1 MSDNN
6 IIDILVHNGILV
18 SMDKNLPYLKDGTVA
33 VKEDK
38 IIFAGDKKDMPAYKS
53 IKTINAKGGII
64 MPGLVNTHTHAP
76 MTCFRGLADDLPLMT
91 WLNDYIF
98 PAEANL
104 NPDMVYK
111 GSLLACAEMI
121 MSGTTCF
128 CDMYIF
134 EDFVAKAAKNAGIR
148 ALVGEGLF
156 DFDSPNYGPLEKG
169 FDYTEML
176 AEKWKEDD
184 LINIAVM
191 PHSPYL
197 CAPDLLKK
205 ALLISKKYR
214 LPLVI
219 HLSETKKEVSIIKN
233 NYGATPVKHL
243 ANMGALSSSLVACH
257 AVVLTEDDI
266 PLLQKYNVKVSHN
279 PQSNMKLAS
288 GIAPIPKLMESGIC
302 VGLGTDGC
310 ASNNDLDM
318 FLEMDSA
325 AKLHK
330 VKALDPTVLDALTVL
345 KMATVNGASVL
356 GMEEKIGSIKQGKK
370 ADIIIVDINKPHL
383 TPMYTPCSHL
393 VYSVTGSDVTTSI
406 INGKVVMENRKL
418 LTLDI
423 EKIMADVNDIA
434 KKIKCKRYKI

>member
-1 MSDNN
+1 MNDNV
-6 IIDILVHNGILV
+6 IDILIINGILIT
-18 SMDKNLPYLKDGTVA
+18 MDKDLHPFENGVVAIKD
-33 VKEDK
+33 DK
-38 IIFAGDKKDMPAYKS
+38 IVFAGNKKDMPDYKPV
-53 IKTINAKGGII
+53 KTIDAKKGII
-64 MPGLVNTHTHAP
+64 MPGLINTHTHAP

-134 EDFVAKAAKNAGIR
+134 EDFVAKAAKKAGIR

-169 FDYTEML
+169 FDYTKIL
-176 AEKWKEDD
+176 AEKWKNDN

-197 CAPDLLKK
+197 CAPDLLKT
-205 ALLISKKYR
+205 ALLISEQYQ

-219 HLSETKKEVSIIKN
+219 HLSETKNEVSMIKEK
-233 NYGATPVKHL
+233 YGATPVKHL
-243 ANMGALSSSLVACH
+243 ENIGALSSSLVACH
-257 AVVLTEDDI
+257 AVVLTQDDI
-266 PLLQKYNVKVSHN
+266 PILQKYNVKVSHN

-288 GIAPIPKLMESGIC
+288 GIAPVPKLINSGIK

-318 FLEMDSA
+318 FSEMDSA

-330 VKALDPTVLDALTVL
+330 VKELDPTVLDAFTVL
-345 KMATVNGASVL
+345 KMATINGAYVL
-356 GMEEKIGSIKQGKK
+356 GMEEKTGSIKRGKK
-370 ADIIIVDINKPHL
+370 ADIIIVDINTPHL
-383 TPMYTPCSHL
+383 TPMYNPYSHL
-393 VYSVTGSDVTTSI
+393 VYSVKGSDVTTSI
-406 INGKVVMENRKL
+406 INGKIVMENRKL
-418 LTLDI
+418 LTIDI
-423 EKIMADVNDIA
+423 EKIMADVNEIA
-434 KKIKCKRYKI
+434 KNIKSKRHKI

>member
-1 MSDNN
+1 MSDNK
-6 IIDILVHNGILV
+6 IIDILISNGILV
-18 SMDKNLPYLKDGTVA
+18 SMDKTTPYIKDGAVA
-33 VKEDK
+33 VKKDK
-38 IIFAGDKKDMPAYKS
+38 IVFAGDKKDMPVYKP
-53 IKTINAKGGII
+53 ITTIDAKGGII

-134 EDFVAKAAKNAGIR
+134 EDFVAKAAKTAGMR

-169 FDYTEML
+169 FDYTKML
-176 AEKWKEDD
+176 AEKWEQDD
-184 LINIAVM
+184 LISIAVM

-197 CAPDLLKK
+197 CAPPLLKK
-205 ALLISKKYR
+205 ALLISEKYS

-243 ANMGALSSSLVACH
+243 ANIGALSPSLVACH
-257 AVVLTEDDI
+257 AVVLTEEDI
-266 PLLQKYNVKVSHN
+266 PLLKKHNVKVSHN

-288 GIAPIPKLMESGIC
+288 GIAPVPKLMKNGIC

-318 FLEMDSA
+318 FSEMDSA

-330 VKALDPTVLDALTVL
+330 VKELDPTVLDALTVL

-356 GMEEKIGSIKQGKK
+356 GMKDKIGSIETGKK

-383 TPMYTPCSHL
+383 TPMYAPCSHL
-393 VYSVTGSDVTTSI
+393 VYSVTGGDVTTSV
-406 INGKVVMENRKL
+406 INGKLIMENRKL

-423 EKIMADVNDIA
+423 EKIMADVRDIA
-434 KKIKCKRYKI
+434 KKIKYKRYKI

>member
-1 MSDNN
+1 MNDNV
-6 IIDILVHNGILV
+6 IDILIINGILIT
-18 SMDKNLPYLKDGTVA
+18 MDKDLHPFENGVVAIKD
-33 VKEDK
+33 DK
-38 IIFAGDKKDMPAYKS
+38 IVFAGNKKDMPDYKPV
-53 IKTINAKGGII
+53 KTIDAKKGII
-64 MPGLVNTHTHAP
+64 MPGLINTHTHAP

-134 EDFVAKAAKNAGIR
+134 EDFVAKAAKKAGIR

-169 FDYTEML
+169 FDYTKIL
-176 AEKWKEDD
+176 AEKWKNDN

-197 CAPDLLKK
+197 CAPDLLKT
-205 ALLISKKYR
+205 ALLISEQYQ

-219 HLSETKKEVSIIKN
+219 HLSETKNEVSMIKEK
-233 NYGATPVKHL
+233 YGATPVKHL
-243 ANMGALSSSLVACH
+243 ENIGALSSSLVACH
-257 AVVLTEDDI
+257 AVVLTQDDI
-266 PLLQKYNVKVSHN
+266 PILQKYNVKVSHN

-288 GIAPIPKLMESGIC
+288 GIAPVPKLINSGIK

-318 FLEMDSA
+318 FSEMDSA

-330 VKALDPTVLDALTVL
+330 VKELDPTVLDAFTVL
-345 KMATVNGASVL
+345 KMATINGAYVL
-356 GMEEKIGSIKQGKK
+356 GMEEKIGSIKRGKN
-370 ADIIIVDINKPHL
+370 ADIIIVDINTPHL
-383 TPMYTPCSHL
+383 TPMYNPYSHL
-393 VYSVTGSDVTTSI
+393 VYSVKGSDVTTSI
-406 INGKVVMENRKL
+406 INGKIVMENRKL
-418 LTLDI
+418 LTIDI
-423 EKIMADVNDIA
+423 EKIMADVNEIA
-434 KKIKCKRYKI
+434 KNIKFKRHKI

>member
-1 MSDNN
+1 
-6 IIDILVHNGILV
+6 
-18 SMDKNLPYLKDGTVA
+18 
-33 VKEDK
+33 
-38 IIFAGDKKDMPAYKS
+38 
-53 IKTINAKGGII
+53 
-64 MPGLVNTHTHAP
+64 
-76 MTCFRGLADDLPLMT
+76 MT

-134 EDFVAKAAKNAGIR
+134 EDFVAKAAKTAGMR

-169 FDYTEML
+169 FDYTKML
-176 AEKWKEDD
+176 AEKWEKDD
-184 LINIAVM
+184 LISIAVM

-197 CAPDLLKK
+197 CAPPLLKK
-205 ALLISKKYR
+205 ALLISEKYR

-243 ANMGALSSSLVACH
+243 ANIGALSPSLVACH
-257 AVVLTEDDI
+257 AVVLTKEDI
-266 PLLQKYNVKVSHN
+266 PLLKKHNVKVSHN

-288 GIAPIPKLMESGIC
+288 GIAPVPKLMKNGIC

-318 FLEMDSA
+318 FSEMDSA

-330 VKALDPTVLDALTVL
+330 VKELDPTVLDALTVL

-356 GMEEKIGSIKQGKK
+356 GMKDKIGSIETGKK

-383 TPMYTPCSHL
+383 TPMYAPCSHL
-393 VYSVTGSDVTTSI
+393 VYSVTGGDVTTSI
-406 INGKVVMENRKL
+406 INGKLIMENRKL

-423 EKIMADVNDIA
+423 EKIMADVRDIA
-434 KKIKCKRYKI
+434 KKIKYKRYKI